1 MGEIFC
7 TYLAEFVAFQAAYCG
22 QYPSSESDRVIYKH
36 PEAAL
41 GEWMNRIN
49 DQRRALDAG
58 HDSDLSLQQVEM
70 LNQVGFLWDLRY
82 DEKWDDNYNKL
93 CEYYEQ
99 EGHSNVPFRNGSL
112 GRWVGAQ
119 RTNYKAYIA
128 GKCSTMTS
136 AKVAKLLSIEF
147 EWSQKKDAKSAWST
161 KIELLSD
168 FKREHGHCDV
178 PQNYSM
184 DKSLA
189 IWVKKQRSHY
199 KAKVA
204 GDKSPMSDDRIEQL
218 NKLGFSW
225 EINNR
230 GKLRVYV

>member
-1 MGEIFC
+1 MEEIFC

-36 PEAAL
+36 TEAAL

-119 RTNYKAYIA
+119 RTTA
-128 GKCSTMTS
+128 
-136 AKVAKLLSIEF
+136 
-147 EWSQKKDAKSAWST
+147 
-161 KIELLSD
+161 
-168 FKREHGHCDV
+168 
-178 PQNYSM
+178 QNVLEE
-184 DKSLA
+184 D
-189 IWVKKQRSHY
+189 
-199 KAKVA
+199 
-204 GDKSPMSDDRIEQL
+204 EQL
-218 NKLGFSW
+218 RCGWSGEPRVMKSWLRTEHRARKPPNHRMNKFKTKSHT
-225 EINNR
+225 
-230 GKLRVYV
+230 